1 MAAPAIIK
9 ATFSDYRRVRGRK
22 VGQLVFEVPLEQLHD
37 AIAGL
42 GGEPSIEND
51 TWVAIARLEG
61 DGTSVIETAEK
72 WKPEYQHPAKACA
85 LLCQKQ
91 TFWEFVAVQTFGKR
105 QCENEADAAEY
116 VRHKCGV
123 NTRADFATNPVA
135 LRKWQALES
144 AYLAW
149 LPEAA

>member
-1 MAAPAIIK
+1 MTALAIIK

-22 VGQLVFEVPLEQLHD
+22 VGQLVFEVPLEQLHQ

-51 TWVAIARLEG
+51 TWVAIACLENG
-61 DGTSVIETAEK
+61 KTVIEAAEK
-72 WKPEYQHPAKACA
+72 WKPEYQHPAKSCA
-85 LLCQKQ
+85 LLCQKP
-91 TFWEFVAVQTFGKR
+91 TFWSFITDRGR
-105 QCENEADAAEY
+105 LCENEADAAEY
-116 VRHKCGV
+116 VRHQCGV

-144 AYLAW
+144 AYMNW
-149 LPEAA
+149 LPEAAA